1 MVLKAKQFCLDLPK
15 GFEGIQD
22 QVVDKGI
29 FLWRGGPSGVNSIES
44 YCDWWQYCRSSEKS
58 PEVRLM
64 NLSSNV
70 SGVTV
75 VCEVLGPS
83 GAKGLIRSL
92 TKVADSQ
99 TFSGTFP

>member
-1 MVLKAKQFCLDLPK
+1 M
-15 GFEGIQD
+15 
-22 QVVDKGI
+22 
-29 FLWRGGPSGVNSIES
+29 NSIES

-58 PEVRLM
+58 PEIRLM

-83 GAKGLIRSL
+83 DVCDVCWIVEYTEKGLIRSL

-99 TFSGTFP
+99 TFSGTFL